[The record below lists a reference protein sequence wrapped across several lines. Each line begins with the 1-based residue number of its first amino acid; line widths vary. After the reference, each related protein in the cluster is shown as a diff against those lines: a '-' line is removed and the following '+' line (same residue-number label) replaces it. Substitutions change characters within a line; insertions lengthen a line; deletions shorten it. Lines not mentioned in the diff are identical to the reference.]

1 MPLLPTIPPRPSTRC
16 TFHAS
21 RRIARGLALACA
33 LAAAG
38 LTGLAQAQLFGDAD
52 SWKEEPAPKQPDFN
66 KDRLIGIDMPGY
78 MSLKFGV
85 DPDTIKIT
93 SDGVVSYVVIATN
106 SEGGGFNAFHE
117 GVHCATDQYKT
128 YARYSAGQWELVADP
143 EWKPIGDRNS
153 LYTKS
158 LVNQGMCR
166 GHAPQTSVRETIRK
180 LKTPVAPWE

>member
-1 MPLLPTIPPRPSTRC
+1 MPLLPTIPLRASTRS
-16 TFHAS
+16 TFRAS

-33 LAAAG
+33 LGAA
-38 LTGLAQAQLFGDAD
+38 GLAQAQLFSDPAD
-52 SWKEEPAPKQPDFN
+52 WKEEVAPKQPDFN

-93 SDGVVSYVVIATN
+93 GDGVVSYVVVATN

-117 GVHCATDQYKT
+117 GVHCATEQYKT
-128 YARYSAGQWELVADP
+128 YARYNEGKWDVVANS

-166 GHAPQTSVRETIRK
+166 GHAPQASLAETIRQ
-180 LKTPVAPWE
+180 LKRPVAPW